1 MFLTTALF
9 NQMAKERK
17 GVMGRLRNILFGGE
31 MVDVG
36 SVRQVMEEGKPE
48 RLIHVYGPTESTTFA
63 TWYEVER
70 GNEKGGSI
78 PIGRGITNTRVYI
91 MDEGQE
97 VVPVGVRG
105 ELCIGGEG
113 LARGYYGSAKMTAE
127 KFVPD
132 WISGREG
139 ERLYRTGDE
148 VMWNEVGEVEFIG
161 RKDQQVKVRG
171 YRIEM
176 GEIEAALMSMQE
188 IKEAV
193 VVAKQ
198 TEGGDKRLIGYVV
211 AEQEE
216 VNRREVMRQLRERL
230 PEYMVPS
237 GIIVLDEMPLS
248 ESGKINRRA
257 LPEPDFINL
266 GLEASFIAPRSE
278 MEKKI
283 AEIWQQV
290 LGMEKIGVNDN
301 FFEVGGNS
309 LSILRAQDRLEQVLG
324 HKVLP
329 TELFRYPTISLLA
342 AHLDQSSVETLPND
356 ARQAGSKR
364 KALMKQ
370 NKERGQKRTAVKK
383 IIEAPSDRA

>member
-1 MFLTTALF
+1 MRREEEVG
-9 NQMAKERK
+9 ER
-17 GVMGRLRNILFGGE
+17 V
-31 MVDVG
+31 
-36 SVRQVMEEGKPE
+36 S
-48 RLIHVYGPTESTTFA
+48 
-63 TWYEVER
+63 
-70 GNEKGGSI
+70 
-78 PIGRGITNTRVYI
+78 IGRPVSRTRVYVI
-91 MDEGQE
+91 GGGELVGE
-97 VVPVGVRG
+97 GVRG
-105 ELCIGGEG
+105 ELYAGGEG
-113 LARGYYGSAKMTAE
+113 LARGYYGSAEKTAE

-148 VMWNEVGEVEFIG
+148 VMWNEAGEVEFIG

-193 VVAKQ
+193 VVARQ

-211 AEQEE
+211 AEREE

-230 PEYMVPS
+230 PDYMVPS

-257 LPEPDFINL
+257 LPAPDFINL

-309 LSILRAQDRLEQVLG
+309 LSILRAQDRLEQALG

-342 AHLDQSSVETLPND
+342 AHLDRSSVETLPDD
-356 ARQAGSKR
+356 ARQSGSKR

-370 NKERGQKRTAVKK
+370 NTERGQKRTAVKK
-383 IIEAPSDRA
+383 IIE